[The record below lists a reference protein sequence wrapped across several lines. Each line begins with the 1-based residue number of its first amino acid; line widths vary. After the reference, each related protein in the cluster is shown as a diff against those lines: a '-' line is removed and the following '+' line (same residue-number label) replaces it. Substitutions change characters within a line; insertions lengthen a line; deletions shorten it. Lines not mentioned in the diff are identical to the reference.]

1 MWTYQYVDRKDILH
15 YGVPGMKWGVRRS
28 QKRELLKGA
37 ARNRRDID
45 THDKALATLD
55 RIEKYD
61 KATFSFTKS
70 GMKKYNSRM
79 NKERASLQKG
89 KAVLESMR
97 DQKYSSLSKKQ
108 IDRGE
113 RYLYKDWRKESKA
126 ATKEYEKALKKQR

>member
-1 MWTYQYVDRKDILH
+1 MWAYQHIDRNDIMH
-15 YGVPGMKWGVRRS
+15 YGVPGMKWGVRRA

-45 THDKALATLD
+45 THDKALAKLD

-70 GMKKYNSRM
+70 GTKKYNRRM

-89 KAVLESMR
+89 KAILESMR
-97 DQKYSSLSKKQ
+97 EQKYSSLSKKQ

-126 ATKEYEKALKKQR
+126 ASKAYAKEIRRQH